1 MATPPVFPD
10 ASATLLLEGPSGA
23 LEVAV
28 DPAEAPRLSVVAIV
42 CHPLP
47 TEGGTMHNKVVT
59 MTARALREV
68 GIDTV
73 RFNFRGTGA
82 SQGMFDHGDGETE
95 DLLAVARWVRAQRP
109 DADLWLAGFS
119 FGAYVALR
127 AAPVLQ
133 PALMLSIAPP
143 VGRSWDFS
151 TLILPTVPWLVV
163 QGEADEIVDPAAVHA
178 WIQAMPEPP
187 EWIPMP
193 DAGHF
198 FHRKLL
204 DLRGAI
210 KHAVRPYLPA
220 AA

>member
-1 MATPPVFPD
+1 MPAVPSFPRE
-10 ASATLLLEGPSGA
+10 AATLLLDGPAGA

-28 DPAEAPRLSVVAIV
+28 DPAEASPVPVVAIV

-59 MTARALREV
+59 MAARALREL

-73 RFNFRGTGA
+73 RFNFRGTGG
-82 SQGMFDHGDGETE
+82 SQGSFDQGDGETD
-95 DLLAVARWVRAQRP
+95 DLRAVAAWVRAQRP
-109 DADLWLAGFS
+109 DAALWLAGFS
-119 FGAYVALR
+119 FGSYVALR
-127 AAPVLQ
+127 AAPLLQ

-143 VGRSWDFS
+143 VGRSWDFDAI
-151 TLILPTVPWLVV
+151 TPPNCPWLVI
-163 QGEADEIVDPAAVHA
+163 QGENDEIVDPQAVYA
-178 WIQAMPEPP
+178 WIGALPEPP
-187 EWIPMP
+187 ELIRMP
-193 DAGHF
+193 DTSHF

-210 KHAVRPYLPA
+210 QHGLRPFLPA